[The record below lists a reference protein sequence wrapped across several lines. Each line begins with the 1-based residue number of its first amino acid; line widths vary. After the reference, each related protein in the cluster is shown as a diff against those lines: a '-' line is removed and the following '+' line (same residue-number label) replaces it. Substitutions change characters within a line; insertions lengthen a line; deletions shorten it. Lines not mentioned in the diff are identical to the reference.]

1 MDKDLGNL
9 TREQLMANVKELRAA
24 IREHRDASL
33 HDLCW
38 YQPKLWG
45 LLPEKTSAEIQV
57 PTREKFM
64 KGCEA
69 FRNSLD
75 TQLPNAQRVDIDF
88 KD

>member
-1 MDKDLGNL
+1 
-9 TREQLMANVKELRAA
+9 MANVKELKAA

-64 KGCEA
+64 KGIV
-69 FRNSLD
+69 FSINSKEVW
-75 TQLPNAQRVDIDF
+75 TAN
-88 KD
+88 